1 MGTLVPS
8 SGDFSDLFIQDQDPD
23 IDNPDIDS
31 SGNLTYTL
39 KPHAYGQIEVFV
51 SLSDG
56 ITTVTSDA
64 SADQKTTWAITVLM
78 VNDAPFF
85 DQGGNQH
92 VADNAGP
99 QQVSNWATN
108 IRPGPTGSDAAY
120 DEVGGAYG
128 QTLSFVLS
136 YQAITDADDST
147 ITWQDLFVAGGE
159 PTIDSSGHLTYT
171 PLPGGEGT
179 AVISVVLQDDGET
192 ETSAGTTISDPKQD
206 PAAGAT
212 AKNFTIIVQPFPEV
226 VSITPA
232 PNATNVPTQLYLEL
246 GFSQSMDTGSVLD
259 STLRITDVTGDDD
272 GDGNLSTSNPNYSF
286 DIQIRAAEVDGL
298 IDLNW
303 NTDRTI
309 LKLTSTHRLV
319 PANTYK
325 LDLLTNQAHS
335 HTGTEIAAK
344 GNVPLILG
352 PAPGH
357 SAPKFIVP

>member
-1 MGTLVPS
+1 MGNETVAEDPVGEGVPQTVSVSNWATSLDAGTVGTTGITAPGDESGQVLTFTLAPS
-8 SGDFSDLFIQDQDPD
+8 SGDFSDLFSQD
-23 IDNPDIDS
+23 PDIDS

-39 KPHAYGQIEVFV
+39 KPHAYGQIEVDV

-56 ITTVTSDA
+56 ITTVTEDA
-64 SADQKTTWAITVLM
+64 SADQKTSFTITVLM

-108 IRPGPTGSDAAY
+108 IRPGPTGSEAAY
-120 DEVGGAYG
+120 DEEGGAYG

-171 PLPGGEGT
+171 PLPGGKGT

-206 PAAGAT
+206 PAAGA
-212 AKNFTIIVQPFPEV
+212 
-226 VSITPA
+226 
-232 PNATNVPTQLYLEL
+232 
-246 GFSQSMDTGSVLD
+246 
-259 STLRITDVTGDDD
+259 
-272 GDGNLSTSNPNYSF
+272 
-286 DIQIRAAEVDGL
+286 
-298 IDLNW
+298 
-303 NTDRTI
+303 
-309 LKLTSTHRLV
+309 
-319 PANTYK
+319 
-325 LDLLTNQAHS
+325 
-335 HTGTEIAAK
+335 
-344 GNVPLILG
+344 
-352 PAPGH
+352 
-357 SAPKFIVP
+357 APKKR